1 MMKDI
6 IVTALYNLGYVLIF
20 PGFLFCF
27 FAGLLLCGIDRKLVA
42 KMQKRVGPPVLQPF
56 YDSSSS
62 AARSASFPP
71 RHQGRCSSWLR
82 W

>member
-1 MMKDI
+1 MKDI

-42 KMQKRVGPPVLQPF
+42 NREAVAIAEAAMDKLVNEHT
-56 YDSSSS
+56 S
-62 AARSASFPP
+62 AAYDDFLKTVEGESK
-71 RHQGRCSSWLR
+71 
-82 W
+82 

>member
-27 FAGLLLCGIDRKLVA
+27 FAGLLLCGIDRKLGVA
-42 KMQKRVGPPVLQPF
+42 RNNGC
-56 YDSSSS
+56 DCS
-62 AARSASFPP
+62 ALNAEN
-71 RHQGRCSSWLR
+71 RHSELSENQNIV
-82 W
+82 

>member
-42 KMQKRVGPPVLQPF
+42 KMQKRVGPL
-56 YDSSSS
+56 
-62 AARSASFPP
+62 
-71 RHQGRCSSWLR
+71 WLR
-82 W
+82 LTQFFLSLS

>member
-6 IVTALYNLGYVLIF
+6 IVTALYNLGYILIF

-42 KMQKRVGPPVLQPF
+42 KMQKLSLIHISEPTRP
-56 YDSSSS
+56 Y
-62 AARSASFPP
+62 
-71 RHQGRCSSWLR
+71 
-82 W
+82 

>member
-6 IVTALYNLGYVLIF
+6 IVTALYNLGYILIF

-56 YDSSSS
+56 
-62 AARSASFPP
+62 
-71 RHQGRCSSWLR
+71 
-82 W
+82 